1 MRGVL
6 GVEVTDEGV
15 WSTDLEIFETGA
27 KIPAGQKKMNAV
39 RNSNNSCFHA
49 EKTTS
54 VLLQKSHS
62 FTENLHENSRSVS
75 LFMMKSKSSDQD
87 FQQGQLT
94 EHEQEDEQRYDVF
107 RCHVL

>member
-27 KIPAGQKKMNAV
+27 KIPAEQKKINAV

-49 EKTTS
+49 EKMTS
-54 VLLQKSHS
+54 VLLQKSHL
-62 FTENLHENSRSVS
+62 FTKNLHKNSRSVS
-75 LFMMKSKSSDQD
+75 LNNKLMMVVKSKSSDQD
-87 FQQGQLT
+87 FQQGQPT
-94 EHEQEDEQRYDVF
+94 EDDFKQEMR
-107 RCHVL
+107 

>member
-49 EKTTS
+49 EKMTS
-54 VLLQKSHS
+54 VLLQKSHFS
-62 FTENLHENSRSVS
+62 TKNLHENSRSVS

-87 FQQGQLT
+87 FQQGA
-94 EHEQEDEQRYDVF
+94 D
-107 RCHVL
+107 